1 MDDQPCTI
9 VIAIDGPAASG
20 KSTLAIK
27 LASQLGYFY
36 LDTGVMYRAVTLAA
50 LNELHNIEDEE
61 QVTAL
66 AERIKIDVQ
75 PPSKE
80 DGRTMDVM
88 VDGKDVTWKIR
99 EPLVDRNVSCVSAY
113 QGVRKA
119 MTDQQRRIGSRGNV
133 VMVGR
138 DIGTV
143 VFPDASHKI
152 YLDASPEERAQR
164 RYIERIARGEEASY
178 EEILADIKFRDG
190 FDSTREFAPLKPAE
204 NAIIINTDGK
214 SIEEVVEESLQLLNI
229 KPKNEG

>member
-1 MDDQPCTI
+1 MDDQPSTI

-36 LDTGVMYRAVTLAA
+36 FDTGVMYRAVTLAA
-50 LNELHNIEDEE
+50 IKELHNVENEE

-66 AERIKIDVQ
+66 AERIQIDVK

-99 EPLVDRNVSCVSAY
+99 RPLVDRNVSCVSAY

-119 MTDQQRRIGSRGNV
+119 MTDQQRRIGSRGNT

-143 VFPDASHKI
+143 VFPDALHKI
-152 YLDASPEERAQR
+152 FLDASPEERAQR
-164 RYIERIARGEEASY
+164 RYSERIARGEEASY
-178 EEILADIKFRDG
+178 EEILADIKFRDR
-190 FDSTREFAPLKPAE
+190 FDSTRKFAPLKPAE

-214 SIEEVVEESLQLLNI
+214 SIDEVVEESMQLLNI